1 MRVLLIRGAIYGAS
15 HVHDYTT
22 SWTLA
27 DRTRGRPR
35 AWGLAVGVPLTPK
48 CPAPA
53 WPLSNADL
61 PPGPPALKK
70 IIFPCLQLCSYIL
83 ELLLR

>member
-27 DRTRGRPR
+27 DRTGGRPR
-35 AWGLAVGVPLTPK
+35 AWGLAVGVPLSLP
-48 CPAPA
+48 
-53 WPLSNADL
+53 NAL
-61 PPGPPALKK
+61 
-70 IIFPCLQLCSYIL
+70 LQLGH
-83 ELLLR
+83 